1 MFSDQGG
8 KHIALLKIALKCW
21 DQIKE
26 VSIKLPPH
34 GNNTKRSCEHKTLSQ
49 KLKILFFKNIY
60 AWKKSSYV
68 F

>member
-8 KHIALLKIALKCW
+8 KHIAPLKIALKYW

-34 GNNTKRSCEHKTLSQ
+34 GNNTKRGCEYETLSQ
-49 KLKILFFKNIY
+49 KLKN
-60 AWKKSSYV
+60 
-68 F
+68 